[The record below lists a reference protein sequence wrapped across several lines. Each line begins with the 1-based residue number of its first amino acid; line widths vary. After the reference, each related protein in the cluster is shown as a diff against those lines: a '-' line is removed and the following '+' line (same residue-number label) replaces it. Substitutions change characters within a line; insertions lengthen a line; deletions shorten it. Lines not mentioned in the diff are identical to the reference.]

1 MLKGNLATRPFYNDR
16 LATLVIAL
24 LAVVVVALTGYN
36 GWKLVT
42 LSAERSEAR
51 ARIDR
56 DRAEAARLRASA
68 AALER
73 TINPR
78 SLSAL
83 AGSAREAN
91 DLIDQ
96 RTFSWTTFFGVIER
110 TLPID
115 VRLTAV
121 APRVER
127 GTFKVSMEV
136 VARDLND
143 VDDFC
148 DALQNT
154 GQFYDVA
161 PVDQRT
167 LDNGSV
173 AASVEASYLT
183 ATKPPSAAPS
193 TPAPAARPPR
203 S

>member
-24 LAVVVVALTGYN
+24 VAVLVVALTGYN

-42 LSAERSEAR
+42 LSGQRSEAR
-51 ARIDR
+51 ARTDR

-68 AALER
+68 EAVER
-73 TINPR
+73 SINPR
-78 SLSAL
+78 SLGAL

-110 TLPID
+110 TLPLD

-121 APRVER
+121 APHVER
-127 GTFKVSMEV
+127 GIFKVSMDI
-136 VARDLND
+136 VARDLNE

-167 LDNGSV
+167 MDNGSV
-173 AASVEASYLT
+173 AATVVASYLS
-183 ATKPPSAAPS
+183 ATKPPAAASPA
-193 TPAPAARPPR
+193 PAPAARPPR

>member
-1 MLKGNLATRPFYNDR
+1 MLKGNLATRPFYNDS
-16 LATLVIAL
+16 LATLVIAVVAV
-24 LAVVVVALTGYN
+24 LAVALTGYN

-42 LSAERSEAR
+42 LSGQRSDLG

-68 AALER
+68 TAVEHS
-73 TINPR
+73 INPR
-78 SLSAL
+78 SLAAL

-110 TLPID
+110 TLPVE

-127 GTFKVSMEV
+127 GIFKVSMDV
-136 VARDLND
+136 VARDLNE

-161 PVDQRT
+161 PVDQHT
-167 LDNGSV
+167 MDNGSI
-173 AASVEASYLT
+173 AATVDASYLS
-183 ATKPPSAAPS
+183 ATKPPAAASSTS
-193 TPAPAARPPR
+193 TPVTRPPR